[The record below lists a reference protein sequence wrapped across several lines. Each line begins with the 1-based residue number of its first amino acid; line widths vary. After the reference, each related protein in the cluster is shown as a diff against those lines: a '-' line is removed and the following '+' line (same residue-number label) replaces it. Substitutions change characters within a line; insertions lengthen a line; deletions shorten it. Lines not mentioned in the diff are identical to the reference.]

1 MQVYKVIP
9 SNPNVI
15 MVRNTLAVY
24 GGLAVETRDIGTLCQ
39 AAGNKWA
46 KFKPVNFPHPT
57 ALEAA
62 DIRVAYPNW
71 YRGFNG
77 ACGLNILSYTT
88 MSAMFTALRAGTF
101 GWDYVKPTGGI
112 GVQPFRLLDFVGY
125 DVEAQPPIVA
135 DKLAAKYY
143 ISSSSVGASA
153 TVRSPGETELTLSD
167 LGNAVNLGNC
177 YFGAAIS
184 KVGTTTYKYITET
197 STIAGGGGG
206 GVNIPVTGLTVG
218 NYNIVFFLSTVAH
231 GTLTDINDG
240 TYVPL
245 PTDMIQTIE
254 LKLTDFVVAWG
265 GNTYWDANKTYFE
278 LVCTN
283 EAASQRSMNGCL
295 VRIKYADNKTGPDL
309 SGETSFEIHS
319 AGEADG
325 VIVVPGNTTLIISVD
340 FPVSG
345 VDNPVLSSLPL
356 YDAPDNRGGW
366 IFFTNTTNTLY
377 NTDTEIGSLE

>member
-24 GGLAVETRDIGTLCQ
+24 GGLTVDTRDVGTLCQ
-39 AAGNKWA
+39 NAGNKWA

-57 ALEAA
+57 ASEDG

-88 MSAMFTALRAGTF
+88 MSAMFTALRAGTY

-112 GVQPFRLLDFVGY
+112 GVQPFRLLDFAGY
-125 DVEAQPPIVA
+125 DVDAQPPIFA
-135 DKLAAKYY
+135 NKLAAKYY
-143 ISSSSVGASA
+143 ISSSSIGASA
-153 TVRSPGETELTLSD
+153 TATSPSETELTLSD

-197 STIAGGGGG
+197 STITGGGGG
-206 GVNIPVTGLTVG
+206 GVDIPLTGLTVG
-218 NYNIVFFLSTVAH
+218 NYHIVFFLSTVAH
-231 GTLTDINDG
+231 GTLTDVNDG

-254 LKLTDFVVAWG
+254 LKLTDFAVAWG
-265 GNTYWDANKTYFE
+265 GNTYWTANKTYFE

-283 EAASQRSMNGCL
+283 EAASQRSMNGCS
-295 VRIKYADNKTGPDL
+295 VRIKYADNKTGPDQ

-345 VDNPVLSSLPL
+345 VTNPVLNSLPL

-366 IFFTNTTNTLY
+366 IFFTNSTNSIY